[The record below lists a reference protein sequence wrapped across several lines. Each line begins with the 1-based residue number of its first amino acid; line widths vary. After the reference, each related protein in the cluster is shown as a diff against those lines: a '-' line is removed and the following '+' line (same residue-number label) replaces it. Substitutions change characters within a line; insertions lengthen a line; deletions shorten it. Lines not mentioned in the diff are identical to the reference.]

1 MKKGYLPLLS
11 YGRKIQ
17 FCSNFGAVFP
27 GFYPKPCTGLFPPDT
42 GLFSREWLS
51 PGVWVIEQNLEEP
64 EQIFCQ

>member
-1 MKKGYLPLLS
+1 MITVCVPVVCGGKKDICR

-17 FCSNFGAVFP
+17 FCSNNEP
-27 GFYPKPCTGLFPPDT
+27 
-42 GLFSREWLS
+42 S